1 MVENKIIIN
10 GKEYSLKTEKLGS
23 GEYCI
28 GYWNGEEVAMAEKCF
43 LISVDY
49 DLNEARKDLEERLK
63 ENEIKPG
70 IDNKQYLW
78 SELSEEE
85 KQEIINK
92 CMEVGDKVKEKYPS
106 PSIEAYKYWS
116 SLAPRYSKSLI
127 YFKKY
132 YYDRKNN

>member
-1 MVENKIIIN
+1 VENKIIIN
-10 GKEYSLKTEKLGS
+10 GKEYTLEVEKTEYGDF
-23 GEYCI
+23 YI
-28 GYWNGEEVAMAEKCF
+28 GYWNGNDEVAETETSY
-43 LISVDY
+43 LISGPG
-49 DLNEARKDLEERLK
+49 DLEETIEELKEKLK

-85 KQEIINK
+85 KQKLLDECEETGK
-92 CMEVGDKVKEKYPS
+92 KVKEKYPT
-106 PSIEAYKYWS
+106 PSLEAHKYWK
-116 SLAPRYSKSLI
+116 SLAPRYCKSFS

>member
-1 MVENKIIIN
+1 MIN
-10 GKEYSLKTEKLGS
+10 GKEYSLKTI
-23 GEYCI
+23 GENDECFL
-28 GYWNGEEVAMAEKCF
+28 GYWNGDDLAETETCLLLSGPGTMEEVNR
-43 LISVDY
+43 
-49 DLNEARKDLEERLK
+49 DLSERLEENK
-63 ENEIKPG
+63 IKPG

-106 PSIEAYKYWS
+106 PSIEAYKYWR

>member
-1 MVENKIIIN
+1 
-10 GKEYSLKTEKLGS
+10 
-23 GEYCI
+23 
-28 GYWNGEEVAMAEKCF
+28 MAEKCF

-78 SELSEEE
+78 SKLSEEE

-106 PSIEAYKYWS
+106 PSIEAYKYWR

>member
-1 MVENKIIIN
+1 MENKIIIN
-10 GKEYSLKTEKLGS
+10 GKEYTLKTEKLGS

-28 GYWNGEEVAMAEKCF
+28 GYWNGEDVAMAEKCF

-92 CMEVGDKVKEKYPS
+92 CMEVGDKVKEKYLS
-106 PSIEAYKYWS
+106 
-116 SLAPRYSKSLI
+116 
-127 YFKKY
+127 FH
-132 YYDRKNN
+132 